1 MERFWQVTE
10 QGVVPIMLD
19 REQVISDPN
28 WCNSQYKNM
37 TIFENFSRAQ
47 ICWFERFDA
56 NKSVAKHAIEVY
68 SFILDKNTEYTGE
81 QFASEIR
88 KYYDCEE
95 NVRNAICALAVELC
109 VEKIIVSYS
118 GISARLRQFK
128 YPEC

>member
-1 MERFWQVTE
+1 
-10 QGVVPIMLD
+10 MLD

-28 WCNSQYKNM
+28 WCNSQFKDM

-56 NKSVAKHAIEVY
+56 NKSVAKYAIESY
-68 SFILDKNTEYTGE
+68 SFILGKNTEHTGE

-88 KYYDCEE
+88 KYYDCEG